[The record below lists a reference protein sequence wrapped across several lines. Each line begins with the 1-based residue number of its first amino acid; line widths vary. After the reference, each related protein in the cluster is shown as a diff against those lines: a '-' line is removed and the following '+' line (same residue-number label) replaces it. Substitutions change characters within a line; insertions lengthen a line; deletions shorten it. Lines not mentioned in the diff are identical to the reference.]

1 MKVVRITPTD
11 SASLDAF
18 AQVMVDA
25 FATEDIHSYIF
36 DFARGGTRQTL
47 VRAARVELES
57 YAGVRDHVLV
67 AVMGGRVVGGAMVS
81 RNARRPVRRRMFQ
94 GLRWLLAA
102 VPLAPAVRWRRLRR
116 LHTATGLSRP
126 VVGEH
131 YTLAALTVHPDFQGR
146 GIGSALLDEVHRLSE
161 LDPGVIGVYLYT
173 GARKNQLMYE
183 RKGYQTIEARQTEA
197 LTVYHMFRTNGG
209 SFVTVD
215 SSD

>member
-1 MKVVRITPTD
+1 M
-11 SASLDAF
+11 
-18 AQVMVDA
+18 
-25 FATEDIHSYIF
+25 
-36 DFARGGTRQTL
+36 
-47 VRAARVELES
+47 RAARVELES
-57 YAGVRDHVLV
+57 YAGVRDHVLA

-81 RNARRPVRRRMFQ
+81 RNARRPVRLRLAQ

-102 VPLAPAVRWRRLRR
+102 APLAPSVRWRRLRR
-116 LHTATGLSRP
+116 LHTATVLSLP

-146 GIGSALLDEVHRLSE
+146 GIGSALLEEVHKVSE
-161 LDPGVIGVYLYT
+161 RDPGVIGVYLYT
-173 GARKNQLMYE
+173 GDRKNQLMYE
-183 RKGYQTIEARQTEA
+183 HKGYQTIETRQTET